1 MANTI
6 ASTGAGSFASAREQ
20 FLAELT
26 PYPVAAC
33 SIVDDD
39 IVDGC
44 LICNGNVTDTPI
56 NDDDEERVV
65 LLHDTHAI
73 GEKCARHWLATS
85 NSCPKCRTP
94 LFEEDDKDDDS
105 DYGDATESVM
115 QYVEYDESL
124 NAHLQWQVETLM
136 ARDPATEAYDD
147 REVTG
152 LLCDVLRQINTLVMG
167 NPDSE
172 DPLLP
177 RLFYEILEVR
187 LQWYLHSPEQ
197 LNVQI
202 PETFSNL
209 FDAPGSMP
217 THNLHDR
224 VLIDFD
230 CSTDSLLRNQCF
242 VNTILHGL
250 DDEEGTVA
258 TAAAHP
264 LSQLVVD
271 SVEMVLEQLQGREVT
286 VSALRQHLREYMQSF
301 EELDSLNFLRPL
313 PHGFETFMEW
323 AQDVT
328 VCTALLR
335 TQAREAEE
343 LARRQQRERRA
354 RNQARR
360 AQK

>member
-6 ASTGAGSFASAREQ
+6 APTATGSFASAREQ

-44 LICNGNVTDTPI
+44 LICNGDVTDTPV

-65 LLHDTHAI
+65 LLHDTHAV
-73 GEKCARHWLATS
+73 GERCARHWLTTS

-94 LFEEDDKDDDS
+94 LFEEDDKDDDG
-105 DYGDATESVM
+105 DDGDATESVVE
-115 QYVEYDESL
+115 YVEYDASL
-124 NAHLQWQVETLM
+124 SAHLQWQVETLM
-136 ARDPATEAYDD
+136 ARDPETEAYDD
-147 REVTG
+147 REVLG
-152 LLCDVLRQINTLVMG
+152 LLLAVLRQINALVAV
-167 NPDSE
+167 NPTSE

-177 RLFYEILEVR
+177 RLFYDILEVR

-197 LNVQI
+197 LNVQVT
-202 PETFSNL
+202 ETFSNL
-209 FDAPGSMP
+209 FDALGSMP
-217 THNLHDR
+217 AHTLHDR

-230 CSTDSLLRNQCF
+230 CSASSLLRNQCF
-242 VNTILHGL
+242 IDTILNGL

-286 VSALRQHLREYMQSF
+286 
-301 EELDSLNFLRPL
+301 
-313 PHGFETFMEW
+313 
-323 AQDVT
+323 
-328 VCTALLR
+328 
-335 TQAREAEE
+335 QATSP
-343 LARRQQRERRA
+343 
-354 RNQARR
+354 
-360 AQK
+360 